1 MSTEQTANLI
11 ESVTEL
17 TATVANKM
25 GVIDNRM
32 AQAEA
37 TFDEWRNQR
46 DLHGEAS
53 EHGTV
58 RMGILQGF
66 VNTTDGLNSVNSG
79 TGAFA
84 NVSNLE
90 TRHNIYL
97 HFKTPLNINTHA
109 EMFWFNIKGY
119 SYGSACII
127 DETIVGYCYKPNN
140 KLINQSAFGS
150 LNPSSYA
157 DVNGNVILRILLPS
171 SYYTTCRVDTM
182 RVGNGRLFNEGDLE
196 AKFSLEEKITFD

>member
-1 MSTEQTANLI
+1 MSTEQTADLI

-32 AQAEA
+32 TQAEE
-37 TFDEWRNQR
+37 TFDEWRSQR
-46 DLHGEAS
+46 DLHGDEA

-66 VNTTDGLNSVNSG
+66 ADRTMDSPYG
-79 TGAFA
+79 TGAFSGVPDLGTLG
-84 NVSNLE
+84 NV
-90 TRHNIYL
+90 YL

-119 SYGSACII
+119 SYGSASVI
-127 DETIVGYCYKPNN
+127 DETIVGYCYKVQN
-140 KLINQSAFGS
+140 KLINQSNFGNLS
-150 LNPSSYA
+150 PASYA
-157 DVNGNVILRILLPS
+157 DVNGNVVLRILLPS
-171 SYYTTCRVDTM
+171 VYYTTCRVDTM
-182 RVGNGRLFNEGDLE
+182 RVGNGRLFKTGDLE
-196 AKFSLEEKITFD
+196 AKFSLLEEIVFD